1 MNSRGSICCR
11 SSKAP
16 GYDIALLRLPP
27 YLLPRRLFIVS
38 AVHLGRASCVAAFM
52 VGLQTDIRSQQFRIS
67 S

>member
-1 MNSRGSICCR
+1 
-11 SSKAP
+11 
-16 GYDIALLRLPP
+16 LPP
-27 YLLPRRLFIVS
+27 YLLSRRLFIVS